1 MTVLPSEAT
10 LKTALMKEMR
20 AQLCGAVLFRHEDKY
35 TSGIPDISTT
45 FNGCTIWWEVKYAKP
60 SIRDRGIQHFTCN
73 ELARNGKCFYIVY
86 YQKKDEKQ
94 TRIVH
99 PQFIHDGLT
108 PIASTKGFNHS
119 WVITRIKAAHDYK
132 R

>member
-1 MTVLPSEAT
+1 MATEAT
-10 LKTALMKEMR
+10 LKSALMKEMR
-20 AQLCGAVLFRHEDKY
+20 KQLCGAVLFRHEDQY

-45 FNGCTIWWEVKYAKP
+45 FNGCTVWWEVKFARP
-60 SIRDRGIQHFTCN
+60 SIRDRGVQHFTCS

-94 TRIVH
+94 TLIIH
-99 PQFIHDGLT
+99 PQFIDT
-108 PIASTKGFNHS
+108 MKATASCKGFNHK
-119 WVITRIKAAHDYK
+119 WVVDHIKVAHDYK